1 MRLLVALL
9 STGLLSG
16 GLFAFIYGGVAY
28 ADRFRDVTS
37 DAERTFNEHSTALA
51 VRAVA
56 LGASSLMAFVLLW
69 RLQR

>member
-9 STGLLSG
+9 STVLLSG
-16 GLFAFIYGGVAY
+16 GLFAFIYGGIAY

-37 DAERTFNEHSTALA
+37 DAERTFNRHCSGLA
-51 VRAVA
+51 IRAGA
-56 LGASSLMAFVLLW
+56 LGVSSLLAFVLLW